1 MWEYCRVPCKAMV
14 RGVHCVV
21 SELLARPVDVSRA
34 AGSLNPG
41 KGEVR
46 E

>member
-1 MWEYCRVPCKAMV
+1 MPCSAMV

-21 SELLARPVDVSRA
+21 SELLALPVDISGAV
-34 AGSLNPG
+34 GSLDPG